1 MFVRNFSSI
10 PSNLIVLVD
19 ADAKK
24 YLESIGFC
32 VLSINN
38 GKFAFTKSKDL
49 LNKLLLWEG
58 GKTDGQE
65 TNLLFN

>member
-10 PSNLIVLVD
+10 PSNSVVLVK

-32 VLSINN
+32 VLSSNKD
-38 GKFAFTKSKDL
+38 KFAFTKSDDL
-49 LNKLLLWEG
+49 LNKLSLWEG
-58 GKTDGQE
+58 GKTG
-65 TNLLFN
+65 NG

>member
-1 MFVRNFSSI
+1 MFIRNFSSI
-10 PSNLIVLVD
+10 PSDSIVLVD
-19 ADAKK
+19 ADIKR

-32 VLSINN
+32 VLSSTN

-58 GKTDGQE
+58 GKTGG
-65 TNLLFN
+65 

>member
-10 PSNLIVLVD
+10 PSDSVVLVD
-19 ADAKK
+19 ADTKR
-24 YLESIGFC
+24 YLESIVFC

>member
-10 PSNLIVLVD
+10 PLNSIVLVD

-32 VLSINN
+32 VLS
-38 GKFAFTKSKDL
+38 SKMVNL
-49 LNKLLLWEG
+49 HLQNQKICLIKLSLWKG
-58 GKTDGQE
+58 GKAGG
-65 TNLLFN
+65 